1 MATPLH
7 YFIFLLLTCLTTATS
22 QSNQQQQQS
31 YISALISQKGL
42 DFAKD
47 ILIDKAISS
56 LTPLQIPKIHKSVKL
71 PFLGNVQVALSNT
84 TINQIS
90 VSSSSSYIKLGDT
103 GIAIVVSGAT
113 ANLTMD
119 WYYSYNTWFLLPV
132 RISDRGSASIQ
143 VEGMEVGLTLGLE
156 DQQGTLKLSLME
168 CGCYVNTMTITLDGG
183 ASWFYQGLVNAFEEQ
198 IIAAVESSISKKIRE
213 GILKLDSLL
222 QTLPK
227 EIPVDDIASLN
238 ATFVNDPSLGNSS
251 IGIEIDGLFAKR
263 NELPKEFPALNYD
276 QEKSKPLATCK
287 GSSKMIGISLNE
299 AVFSSA
305 SVVYFNAGV
314 LKWVVDK
321 VPEQSLL
328 NTAGWKYV
336 IPQLYRKYPNDDMKL
351 NISFSSPAVISV
363 SSEKID
369 VTAYADMTIDVV
381 DANQII
387 PVACISV
394 VISASGSVEISGNML
409 VGSVGLDDFTLSLK
423 WSNVGNFHMS
433 LIRSVVWSFLKTVA
447 TPYINSQLRKGFP
460 LPIVRGFTLDN
471 ADVALQNSVVTIC
484 SDVVFKDNYYH

>member
-143 VEGMEVGLTLGLE
+143 
-156 DQQGTLKLSLME
+156 
-168 CGCYVNTMTITLDGG
+168 
-183 ASWFYQGLVNAFEEQ
+183 FFFPFFRLVNAFEEQ